1 MKGNI
6 CNPKK
11 EKMFYTMK
19 ISYHYKNILCDLLR
33 YVYFIAPC
41 QYYIVTLPHSLQSS
55 KGGIA
60 RNKLLDGK
68 SRNGNH
74 GQPSVLDLGRLHP
87 LRVDLLQSQR
97 IELEITGR
105 VVLVVDLGQTV
116 RIDGRGEEEDGGPV
130 GRRDLAQTAVEE
142 GGSTVGIVNE
152 GGEVEGGGE
161 LLVEELG
168 ERPTGGGEHGEALQ
182 CVYFGNG

>member
-1 MKGNI
+1 MNVCQKEEQRRYTY
-6 CNPKK
+6 K
-11 EKMFYTMK
+11 EK
-19 ISYHYKNILCDLLR
+19 YHQIYNSEIFHELYHFMEIFAALS
-33 YVYFIAPC
+33 
-41 QYYIVTLPHSLQSS
+41 QYCIDHQSLQGS

-60 RNKLLDGK
+60 RNKLLDSK

-168 ERPTGGGEHGEALQ
+168 ERPTSGGEHGEALQ